1 MNTRRKLIEAVTLL
15 AGGVLFA
22 GAALAQVPPPG
33 GDTMMFVMGP
43 ECPDDGG
50 ARIPFDAATGKAV
63 TGQPFSAVGRSVM
76 TTFLRDGNRIVR
88 ATSTRHYRDSRGRTR
103 TEHEFTGVGPFTTE
117 GTVSVVAIQDPVA
130 KLQIFLHPADKR
142 AHVATITGVPF
153 LPRSG
158 APVVQEFHGDVGP
171 GAAFVCDGEGTA
183 PKTVS
188 LGEKKIDG
196 LRVTGSRSQYEIPAG
211 QIGNELPMTVSS
223 EEWFSPELGVVVA
236 STRSDPLLGETVY
249 RLERIVRREP
259 DAALFAIP
267 KDYVRTEL
275 PTGPG
280 EGGHIAVP
288 PPRAPLPGSR

>member
-1 MNTRRKLIEAVTLL
+1 MNTRRRLIDAVTML

-22 GAALAQVPPPG
+22 SAAMTQVPPPG
-33 GDTMMFVMGP
+33 GDTMMFVVGP

-50 ARIPFDAATGKAV
+50 ATIPLDAAAGKPV

-88 ATSTRHYRDSRGRTR
+88 ATSTRHYRDGRGRTR

-142 AHVATITGVPF
+142 ADVAAVSGVPF
-153 LPRSG
+153 LSRAA
-158 APVVQEFHGDVGP
+158 APVVQEFRGEVGP
-171 GAAFVCDGEGTA
+171 GAAFACDGERA
-183 PKTVS
+183 AAKSVS

-267 KDYVRTEL
+267 KDYVRNEL

-280 EGGHIAVP
+280 EGGHIFIP
-288 PPRAPLPGSR
+288 PPRAPVPGAR